1 MKKII
6 EVLRLKHEANLSHEK
21 ISRSCQLSKGV
32 VSKYLSL
39 AQAKGLGWPLPEDTD
54 EARWRRCCSRQR
66 QARLKRSQDYC
77 PIPGTVLNP

>member
-21 ISRSCQLSKGV
+21 IARACQLSKDV

-39 AQAKGLGWPLPEDTD
+39 AQAKGLGQ
-54 EARWRRCCSRQR
+54 AASR
-66 QARLKRSQDYC
+66 
-77 PIPGTVLNP
+77 GHG

>member
-39 AQAKGLGWPLPEDTD
+39 
-54 EARWRRCCSRQR
+54 C
-66 QARLKRSQDYC
+66 
-77 PIPGTVLNP
+77 

>member
-32 VSKYLSL
+32 VSKYHCPTGSPPIS
-39 AQAKGLGWPLPEDTD
+39 A
-54 EARWRRCCSRQR
+54 CCASSV
-66 QARLKRSQDYC
+66 ASPNCWSQ
-77 PIPGTVLNP
+77 IT

>member
-39 AQAKGLGWPLPEDTD
+39 ATGPVAGL
-54 EARWRRCCSRQR
+54 AASR
-66 QARLKRSQDYC
+66 
-77 PIPGTVLNP
+77 GHG

>member
-39 AQAKGLGWPLPEDTD
+39 ARMFHEADPEVADP
-54 EARWRRCCSRQR
+54 AFS
-66 QARLKRSQDYC
+66 
-77 PIPGTVLNP
+77 PF